1 MNYLTLDIGGSS
13 IKYALLNET
22 GEFIEKGSTIAPH
35 QSIEQFVEVI
45 GELYDKYAEQIV
57 GMAISMPARCLLRLV
72 MMLNVRLMR
81 K

>member
-1 MNYLTLDIGGSS
+1 MKGDNMNYLTLDIGGSS

-45 GELYDKYAEQIV
+45 G
-57 GMAISMPARCLLRLV
+57 
-72 MMLNVRLMR
+72 
-81 K
+81 